1 MLWYSLPYN
10 SWSLG
15 YLETKTKTSKKKKKP
30 SLSKSLSN
38 VKMPTTLY
46 VDL

>member
-15 YLETKTKTSKKKKKP
+15 YLETKTKTSKKKKKKDDF
-30 SLSKSLSN
+30 L
-38 VKMPTTLY
+38 
-46 VDL
+46 